1 MGLKKEI
8 IETVV
13 EFKAFWENY
22 GPFRYALASNK
33 FPEYILEDEQWFFS
47 NDSAEIFKALFD
59 WQKNKMKVV
68 QAPFKKGAYPDNIVP
83 YKIANFPESLA
94 DYSCSSFNYNG
105 YLTKAVLEKSS
116 SEEVKD
122 VEVALFKDLEET
134 VGDLG
139 YDFLK
144 PSHGSS
150 HAYIDEYVI
159 EWSKDE
165 EA

>member
-22 GPFRYALASNK
+22 GPFRYALTSNK
-33 FPEYILEDEQWFFS
+33 FPEYILEEEQWFFS
-47 NDSAEIFKALFD
+47 NDSSEIFKALFD

-68 QAPFKKGAYPDNIVP
+68 QAPFKKDAYPDNIVP

-105 YLTKAVLEKSS
+105 YLTKGVLEKSS
-116 SEEVKD
+116 SEDVKD
-122 VEVALFKDLEET
+122 VEV
-134 VGDLG
+134 VC
-139 YDFLK
+139 
-144 PSHGSS
+144 
-150 HAYIDEYVI
+150 V
-159 EWSKDE
+159 
-165 EA
+165 